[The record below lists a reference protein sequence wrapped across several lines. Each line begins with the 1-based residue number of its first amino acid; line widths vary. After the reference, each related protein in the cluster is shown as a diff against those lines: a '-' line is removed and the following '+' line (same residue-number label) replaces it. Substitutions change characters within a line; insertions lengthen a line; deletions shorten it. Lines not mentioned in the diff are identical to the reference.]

1 MDPDNFDN
9 ETYDFVNYY
18 TERHDIRL
26 ETSRRHYHG
35 FIERIDNN
43 DSEAVEKRANELS
56 QRRNTQ
62 KIIRDQQKQFFEI
75 LQAKTNKTVEE
86 QNQLNAIIQKKK
98 NQSEK
103 MRNHRKAMKEFKNL
117 KKKDLSEMSSNEKSL
132 FESFKE
138 KEEKN

>member
-1 MDPDNFDN
+1 M
-9 ETYDFVNYY
+9 VQ
-18 TERHDIRL
+18 
-26 ETSRRHYHG
+26 
-35 FIERIDNN
+35 
-43 DSEAVEKRANELS
+43 A
-56 QRRNTQ
+56 
-62 KIIRDQQKQFFEI
+62 I
-75 LQAKTNKTVEE
+75 LIE

-138 KEEKN
+138 KEEKNKKRVAWKSMIESNVSSTSTSTTQHPIGMESTLTPTTGT